1 MATGGFS
8 TDILSDETFDLLCTV
23 CKNKGKN
30 TEAAK
35 YCTDCA
41 DYYCLTCVKVHD
53 DVPLLKGHKI
63 LDQGKAKTGTRK
75 HLPVVPTERCD
86 RHGHKPVDMYCQNH
100 DNVGCAACMAV
111 EHRSCKDIF
120 YIPEFI
126 QNNVTTTSTQNT
138 KKKLEST
145 EQTLKNHLQN
155 LEKEKQNVLKRKS
168 ESIENVRKFRREVNE
183 RLDEMERNSV
193 AEIEERYKAVIQQIE
208 DAINA
213 LQENKKDVTFARD
226 TLAAAGNNVSQVF
239 VSIKKGLAA
248 ASKADKSLEERRVG
262 NQDQEIIFT
271 PDQNIIKMITEL
283 ISLGQVTLKYNRKYL
298 IRSDEQV
305 KQKDT
310 LLQTKGMK
318 KFSVK
323 IPSDKKD
330 CDIFSSCFLS
340 DGTVILSDYNNT
352 NLKRL
357 DSYNYS
363 VRDHY
368 VLPWTPWKVCSIN
381 NQEVAVSLWRMPE
394 IQFVTIENKMTKK
407 STMKFDFN
415 CYGLA
420 YAGDILYISDREST
434 VYMYSLSGQKLMQC
448 SDQTIK
454 NAIYSLAVSK
464 DGSKIYAAVPYTG
477 LFALDNTG
485 KVVKT
490 FNNPMLNCA
499 FDCYVTDRGS
509 VLVCGVRSNNVLQF
523 TPDGEL
529 MGEVVKSNRCR
540 TVCCNQQMTKMIV
553 GKMTNEIEV
562 YDLV

>member
-1 MATGGFS
+1 MATRGFS

-41 DYYCLTCVKVHD
+41 DYYCTTCVKVHD

-75 HLPVVPTERCD
+75 QLPVVPTERCD

-111 EHRSCKDIF
+111 EHRSCKGIF
-120 YIPEFI
+120 YIPEYI
-126 QNNVTTTSTQNT
+126 QNNVTSTSTQNT

-145 EQTLKNHLQN
+145 EETLKNNLQKF
-155 LEKEKQNVLKRKS
+155 EKEKQNVLKRKS
-168 ESIENVRKFRREVNE
+168 ESIENVRKFRRDID
-183 RLDEMERNSV
+183 RTLDEMERNSV
-193 AEIEERYKAVIQQIE
+193 AEIEDRYKAVLQQIE
-208 DAINA
+208 DAIEA
-213 LQENKKDVTFARD
+213 LQENKKDVTSAQD
-226 TLAAAGNNVSQVF
+226 TLASAGNNVSQVF

-248 ASKADKSLEERRVG
+248 ASKADKSLEGRKPG
-262 NQDQEIIFT
+262 NQDKEIIFT
-271 PDQNIIKMITEL
+271 PDQNILRMLEEL
-283 ISLGQVTLKYNRKYL
+283 NSLGQVTLM
-298 IRSDEQV
+298 
-305 KQKDT
+305 DT

-318 KFSVK
+318 KFFVK
-323 IPSDKKD
+323 RPSDTEK

-340 DGTVILSDYNNT
+340 DGTVILSDNN
-352 NLKRL
+352 NNKLKRL

-368 VLPWTPWKVCSIN
+368 VLPGQPWQVCPIN
-381 NQEVAVSLWRMPE
+381 NQEVAVSTRSQSE
-394 IQFVTIENKMTKK
+394 ILFVTIGNKMTKK
-407 STMKFDFN
+407 STMKFGFN

-420 YAGDILYISDREST
+420 YAGDILYISDQKTT
-434 VYMYSLSGQKLMQC
+434 VYMYSLSGQKLKQC
-448 SDQTIK
+448 SIDQSIQ
-454 NAIYSLAVSK
+454 NVIHSLAVSK
-464 DGSKIYAAVPYTG
+464 DGSKIYAAIPDIG
-477 LFALDNTG
+477 LIVLDNTG

-490 FNNPMLNCA
+490 FNNPELYGAC
-499 FDCYVTDRGS
+499 DCHVTDRGS
-509 VLVCGVRSNNVLQF
+509 VLVCGYGSNNVLQF

-529 MGEVVKSNRCR
+529 MGEVVKSDRCQ

-553 GKMTNEIEV
+553 GKEQNEIEV